1 MAAVDTNRG
10 PRTYGNW
17 RRPTSPGI
25 LGLGSIGTALLLAG
39 LIAVVMTVMIAGL
52 LEAVIL
58 AAVLGAVMLA
68 VLTKDSHGKNVI
80 SRGGARIAWWSSRS
94 RGSNV
99 YRSGPLGRALW
110 GTYQLP
116 GLAAPTRLS
125 EWQDSYGRPFALLY
139 TPATGSYSVV
149 IGTEP
154 DGAALVDQ
162 EQIDVWVADWGHW
175 LANLGDEPGV
185 EAASVTIEE
194 NLVLKSY
201 RRPPIS
207 VGPFVKRRAVR
218 STATSLIERFGVKA
232 PSPSTSTRLLSG
244 GNVQKVL
251 LAREFSAAP
260 KVLIAASPTRG
271 LDVGAIETVR
281 ALLLEA
287 ARSGVAVLL
296 MTEDLD
302 EAIALADRIL
312 VMYEGR
318 IAGEVPRG
326 HADITEIGLLMGGGR
341 PDEGTGG
348 EGG

>member
-1 MAAVDTNRG
+1 MIR
-10 PRTYGNW
+10 
-17 RRPTSPGI
+17 
-25 LGLGSIGTALLLAG
+25 LGVSHVPEDRLHTG
-39 LIAVVMTVMIAGL
+39 L
-52 LEAVIL
+52 
-58 AAVLGAVMLA
+58 
-68 VLTKDSHGKNVI
+68 
-80 SRGGARIAWWSSRS
+80 
-94 RGSNV
+94 
-99 YRSGPLGRALW
+99 
-110 GTYQLP
+110 
-116 GLAAPTRLS
+116 
-125 EWQDSYGRPFALLY
+125 
-139 TPATGSYSVV
+139 
-149 IGTEP
+149 
-154 DGAALVDQ
+154 
-162 EQIDVWVADWGHW
+162 
-175 LANLGDEPGV
+175 
-185 EAASVTIEE
+185 AASVTIEE

-348 EGG
+348 EADAGSAP

>member
-1 MAAVDTNRG
+1 MIR
-10 PRTYGNW
+10 
-17 RRPTSPGI
+17 
-25 LGLGSIGTALLLAG
+25 LGVSHVPEDRLHTG
-39 LIAVVMTVMIAGL
+39 L
-52 LEAVIL
+52 
-58 AAVLGAVMLA
+58 
-68 VLTKDSHGKNVI
+68 
-80 SRGGARIAWWSSRS
+80 
-94 RGSNV
+94 
-99 YRSGPLGRALW
+99 
-110 GTYQLP
+110 
-116 GLAAPTRLS
+116 
-125 EWQDSYGRPFALLY
+125 
-139 TPATGSYSVV
+139 
-149 IGTEP
+149 
-154 DGAALVDQ
+154 
-162 EQIDVWVADWGHW
+162 
-175 LANLGDEPGV
+175 
-185 EAASVTIEE
+185 AASVTIEE

-302 EAIALADRIL
+302 EAIALSDRIL

-341 PDEGTGG
+341 PDEGTGDTDDG
-348 EGG
+348 SAP